1 MFQAETRI
9 HFIFSVILNSS
20 FIPSFYCFYSFIF
33 VIFVVA
39 SLRVT
44 LSVRDVSRPDFTF
57 LTRMIHESDR
67 RYSFSRIYITWSGIF
82 SVSTHPLVI
91 NAYIS
96 SSINPRSLIVP
107 SIFDL
112 SRIIS
117 AILSSLV
124 KIYPICSP
132 VKFLLTLN
140 YLNFSMRYFISKIFE
155 GRDIQI
161 F

>member
-20 FIPSFYCFYSFIF
+20 FIPSFYYFYSFIF

-67 RYSFSRIYITWSGIF
+67 RYSFSRTNIYYVEWNIF
-82 SVSTHPLVI
+82 GEHASTC

-112 SRIIS
+112 SRIIP

-140 YLNFSMRYFISKIFE
+140 YLNFSMRYFISKIE